1 MSVSALLS
9 QTTGMTQRVR
19 PLRCFIIDD
28 NPDFIVAATN
38 LLESG
43 GITVVGVTTS
53 GAEALRYVERLCPDV
68 TLIDV
73 DLGGESGFD
82 LARRLHQRASA
93 AAQSA
98 LILTSAHTEE
108 DFADML
114 AASPA
119 VGFVP
124 KMAPS
129 AVAIRELQA
138 ER

>member
-1 MSVSALLS
+1 
-9 QTTGMTQRVR
+9 
-19 PLRCFIIDD
+19 LRCFIIDD

-82 LARRLHQRASA
+82 LARRLHHRASA

-124 KMAPS
+124 KMALS

>member
-9 QTTGMTQRVR
+9 QTKGMTQRVT
-19 PLRCFIIDD
+19 PLRCFIVDD
-28 NPDFIVAATN
+28 SPDFIVAATN
-38 LLESG
+38 LLERD

-53 GAEALRYVERLCPDV
+53 GAEAIRYVDRLRPDV

-73 DLGGESGFD
+73 DLGGESGFEI
-82 LARRLHQRASA
+82 AEQLHQRTSA

-98 LILTSAHTEE
+98 LILTSAHAGE

-119 VGFVP
+119 VGFVA
-124 KMAPS
+124 KMALS
-129 AVAIRELQA
+129 AVAIRELLA

>member
-1 MSVSALLS
+1 
-9 QTTGMTQRVR
+9 MTLRVK

-28 NPDFIVAATN
+28 SPDFIVAATN
-38 LLESG
+38 LLERD

-53 GAEALRYVERLCPDV
+53 GAEAIRSVERLRPDV

-82 LARRLHQRASA
+82 LARQLRQRNSP

-98 LILTSAHTEE
+98 LILMSAHAKE
-108 DFADML
+108 DFAAML

-119 VGFVP
+119 VGFVT
-124 KMAPS
+124 KTALS
-129 AVAIRELQA
+129 ASAIRELISGYDVPQ
-138 ER
+138 RR